1 MKYLILF
8 ENYIFLLN
16 TMMQYYI
23 KVIKWLKYN

>member
-23 KVIKWLKYN
+23 IVIKWLKYN